1 MQSADSQNFAM
12 SSSIQTVGVIGAGVI
27 GASWTALFLA
37 KGLKVIVTDP
47 APGAEAKLRDYLQEY
62 CSEVPNAIVA
72 PAACLKNY
80 TFVRDIE
87 PYLGSLDLIQE
98 VSDRSTELLLRL
110 IINTN
115 NHARMDRRDWT
126 LNAVCLHSWTQ
137 RHLLISSSH
146 LRPPAFLRQNLSLNA
161 PTTHLESLSATP
173 STLLTWCLSSK
184 LSLTQEQVKTM

>member
-1 MQSADSQNFAM
+1 M

-62 CSEVPNAIVA
+62 CSEVPNATVA

-80 TFVRDIE
+80 TFVEDIE
-87 PYLGSLDLIQE
+87 PYLGGLDLIQE
-98 VSDRSTELLLRL
+98 VRDCSTDL
-110 IINTN
+110 IWHLINHTN
-115 NHARMDRRDWT
+115 SHIRMDQRDWT
-126 LNAVCLHSWTQ
+126 SNAVYLHSWTQ

-146 LRPPAFLRQNLSLNA
+146 LHPPAFLRQNLSLNA
-161 PTTHLESLSATP
+161 PTTHLESSSATP

-184 LSLTQEQVKTM
+184 LSLIQEQVKTL